1 MLWGI
6 NSQEELVSL
15 NIYLAFCYALQ
26 NYALLRLTPIL
37 IFDDIPLFTV
47 SYVDS
52 VER

>member
-1 MLWGI
+1 MRLSCEYTLFF
-6 NSQEELVSL
+6 NS
-15 NIYLAFCYALQ
+15 ALQ